1 MRAAL
6 MTFGGVAAERRNEHD
21 VAAFDSR
28 RQHHLHLVIAAAGDP
43 QAEAE
48 QSVVNLLNHP
58 ARFAAAAEG
67 VDHTA
72 ARGRVDHAV
81 QLAAS
86 IVLWAASTAR

>member
-6 MTFGGVAAERRNEHD
+6 VTSALLPLSEGNEHD

-28 RQHHLHLVIAAAGDP
+28 RQHHLHLVVAAAGDP

-48 QSVVNLLNHP
+48 QSVVNLLHHP
-58 ARFAAAAEG
+58 ARYAAAAEG

-86 IVLWAASTAR
+86 IVFWVASSAR